1 MKAIKTTLCH
11 ALLAGLA
18 WPASQAMAS
27 TTFCN
32 LAPLAGAQQKV
43 YVRDMGTLYVAR
55 DAVLGTVIGTPDLMQ
70 NTTDRNNLTLDC
82 EAYGDRINF
91 DFRPTHGIAMPMPL
105 ANRHSASGPLIKTN
119 VPGISVMVKLDY
131 PFKGSASEWIPIG
144 SNPPYIPFTAYH
156 DKVGLSG
163 PKLLGLRNL
172 VTLVK
177 TGDLAPGIHYVD
189 GQLFTG
195 HLDWAG
201 MGQVVDFTLKAMVV
215 QSQCSLVG
223 DPVSANPVQ
232 LGEWSVDDFTHAGF
246 TTPAVPFHIRLSN
259 CQVDPGNQSH
269 ATLELEGIDGSA
281 PIGPPGAHV
290 FSLTHDSEAR
300 GLGIQML
307 YNGNPMPLNLEVPL
321 QPLQDGDMTL
331 NFQAR
336 FYQVEPS
343 TAVRAGN
350 AKGALNFTLRYR

>member
-11 ALLAGLA
+11 ALLAGLS

-27 TTFCN
+27 TTFCKFS
-32 LAPLAGAQQKV
+32 PLAGPQQKV

-55 DAVLGTVIGTPDLMQ
+55 DAGAGSVIGPTDALENTPDQ
-70 NTTDRNNLTLDC
+70 NGLSLDC
-82 EAYGDRINF
+82 EAYGERINF
-91 DFRPTHGIAMPMPL
+91 DFR
-105 ANRHSASGPLIKTN
+105 ASNGVSPPIPPVNGRDMNGFMIRTN
-119 VPGISVMVKLDY
+119 VPGISALVQLAA
-131 PFKGSASEWIPIG
+131 PFTGSSTGWIPIG
-144 SNPPYIPFTAYH
+144 NNPPFVPFTAYH
-156 DKVGLSG
+156 EQVQLAG
-163 PKLLGLRNL
+163 PQLLGLRNR

-177 TGDLAPGIHYVD
+177 TGNLTPGQHQVD
-189 GQLFTG
+189 GTLFTG
-195 HLDWAG
+195 HLDWGG
-201 MGQVVDFTLKAMVV
+201 MGQVVDFTLRATVI

-232 LGEWSVDDFTHAGF
+232 LGEWNVEDFTHAGF

-259 CQVDPGNQSH
+259 CQVDPNNLSH
-269 ATLELEGIDGSA
+269 ATLELEGIDGST

-290 FSLTHDSEAR
+290 FSLSHDSEAR
-300 GLGIQML
+300 GVGIQML
-307 YNGNPMPLNLEVPL
+307 YNGNPIPMHHELPL

-343 TAVRAGN
+343 TAVRAGS